1 MVEKTWFFVK
11 NHHTIKTTV
20 PCGNGG
26 YKKKRERNHLYIQD
40 PDGGIFFSMM
50 QTEAEQEI
58 SLDGVTLGS
67 SLLCLNSANLPCLM
81 HADKM

>member
-1 MVEKTWFFVK
+1 
-11 NHHTIKTTV
+11 
-20 PCGNGG
+20 
-26 YKKKRERNHLYIQD
+26 
-40 PDGGIFFSMM
+40 MM

-81 HADKM
+81 HVDKM

>member
-11 NHHTIKTTV
+11 NHHAIKPQCPVEMVGT
-20 PCGNGG
+20 
-26 YKKKRERNHLYIQD
+26 KKKRERNHLYIQD
-40 PDGGIFFSMM
+40 PDEGSFFPMM

-67 SLLCLNSANLPCLM
+67 SL
-81 HADKM
+81 